1 MSYILDALKRAEQLR
16 GGAAR
21 AIRAPRAFP
30 TEGAPR
36 RWPWL
41 VGGAAGMA
49 VLVVAVAL
57 WPVMVPPSPTS
68 PPAPIDVPAIAT
80 KTVPVDVVPQA
91 EPARPEPVARPAVG
105 SSDVSRSAS
114 APAAPLVAEPR
125 PSSTLDRRPPARVAP
140 PPAERSTARRL
151 TPPAAEE
158 RSRIGSLTSPP
169 APVERSASSREVE
182 PPVLQS
188 APLPAERLAP
198 APAERLAPPS
208 APEVA
213 RAAPPG
219 PSAPEPAAPSGAV
232 KAMAAKITLQV
243 LSWAPEPK
251 DRFVFLNGRRY
262 GEGQKIDDQLV
273 VERILEDGVV
283 LSFQGERVTLKGR

>member
-1 MSYILDALKRAEQLR
+1 MSYILDALKRAEQQR
-16 GGAAR
+16 GGPAR

-30 TEGAPR
+30 TEGGSR

-49 VLVVAVAL
+49 VLVITIAF
-57 WPVMVPPSPTS
+57 WPTTAPP
-68 PPAPIDVPAIAT
+68 PPAITSAPADVPAVAAR
-80 KTVPVDVVPQA
+80 TVPVDVVPRA

-105 SSDVSRSAS
+105 SSDVSRVAGS
-114 APAAPLVAEPR
+114 PAAPPAAEAR
-125 PSSTLDRRPPARVAP
+125 SSPALDRRAPARVVT
-140 PPAERSTARRL
+140 PPAERSTASRLAPPASAERSKMGNL
-151 TPPAAEE
+151 TPPPAA
-158 RSRIGSLTSPP
+158 
-169 APVERSASSREVE
+169 VERSAASGPIA
-182 PPVLQS
+182 PPMVRS
-188 APLPAERLAP
+188 APPPAERVAP
-198 APAERLAPPS
+198 AP

-213 RAAPPG
+213 RAAPPR
-219 PSAPEPAAPSGAV
+219 PSAPEPAAPSGDV
-232 KAMAAKITLQV
+232 KAMAAKISLQV

-262 GEGQKIDDQLV
+262 GEGQKIDDQLL